1 MCSQLNKKLYDN
13 RKRGFKCMKAGV
25 LHGALWTWPAREK
38 DSKLPWM
45 SPQQNQ
51 EEEKDW
57 LHPHTLGWFDCECQ
71 WVTSIGLSI
80 TTSFILQE
88 TLISGYSAKRF
99 GRLFWI
105 SWLWRG
111 VGSKQLFRLPQPLHL
126 NKPHPKSHMNCH
138 YTCTT
143 SHHFLPYA
151 SWTIP
156 TLW

>member
-1 MCSQLNKKLYDN
+1 MT
-13 RKRGFKCMKAGV
+13 AGV

-111 VGSKQLFRLPQPLHL
+111 VGSKQLFRLPPPLFTL
-126 NKPHPKSHMNCH
+126 RNPIPN
-138 YTCTT
+138 
-143 SHHFLPYA
+143 
-151 SWTIP
+151 P
-156 TLW
+156 TLTAITHALPATISYLILVEPYPHCEAFSIG